1 MSRQTPRVLFLA
13 PRREDYMADGIFHGL
28 RTLLGDRVVDY
39 PKHEIMYSSPG
50 APAVKARI
58 RGGGFTLYGLLD
70 DIPIDRSRTL
80 DEARNGD
87 FDLVL
92 FGHIKESFGPFVEM
106 YRDLPGTQL
115 AALDGDDHPSIWPYR
130 RAWWVRPRWWFMP
143 RAHNR
148 VPYFKR
154 ELTPATFQYRAFGLL
169 PGRLAQRLPM
179 LRGLIP
185 CSFSVP
191 EEKIFED
198 PAHKTQLFAR
208 DTVDPEFAEIAPIG
222 ARDDYRFTSEADYY
236 ADLRRSRFGI
246 TTKRGGWDCL
256 RHYEIAANG
265 CVPCFRD
272 LHLKPERCAPHGL
285 DASNCLSYRSREDL
299 LEQVEAISD
308 DHYHRLR
315 AGALRWAHDNSTTRR
330 AAELLERLA
339 WNVAGGR
346 PEQAP
351 LQAAVAR

>member
-1 MSRQTPRVLFLA
+1 MSRQTPRVLFLS

-106 YRDLPGTQL
+106 YRDLPDTQL

-154 ELTPATFQYRAFGLL
+154 ELTPTTYQYRSFGLL
-169 PGRLAQRLPM
+169 PSRSGALPNVGRRK
-179 LRGLIP
+179 G
-185 CSFSVP
+185 V
-191 EEKIFED
+191 
-198 PAHKTQLFAR
+198 
-208 DTVDPEFAEIAPIG
+208 
-222 ARDDYRFTSEADYY
+222 
-236 ADLRRSRFGI
+236 RRSR
-246 TTKRGGWDCL
+246 KPSQCL
-256 RHYEIAANG
+256 
-265 CVPCFRD
+265 
-272 LHLKPERCAPHGL
+272 
-285 DASNCLSYRSREDL
+285 
-299 LEQVEAISD
+299 
-308 DHYHRLR
+308 
-315 AGALRWAHDNSTTRR
+315 AHP
-330 AAELLERLA
+330 
-339 WNVAGGR
+339 GR
-346 PEQAP
+346 PGFGWIRHHQCKEP
-351 LQAAVAR
+351 EES